1 MVADRWQAEGQHP
14 QFLQYYLGGRS
25 WLQIYRILVQHQLER
40 SMLVTI
46 AGSAID
52 GIIGGVLSFVDLNRT
67 MGFCFER
74 VDLVVCWGENLI
86 PRLRNSAS
94 VPVS

>member
-1 MVADRWQAEGQHP
+1 LVAP
-14 QFLQYYLGGRS
+14 L
-25 WLQIYRILVQHQLER
+25 
-40 SMLVTI
+40 M
-46 AGSAID
+46 GSL
-52 GIIGGVLSFVDLNRT
+52 GVLSFIDLNRM